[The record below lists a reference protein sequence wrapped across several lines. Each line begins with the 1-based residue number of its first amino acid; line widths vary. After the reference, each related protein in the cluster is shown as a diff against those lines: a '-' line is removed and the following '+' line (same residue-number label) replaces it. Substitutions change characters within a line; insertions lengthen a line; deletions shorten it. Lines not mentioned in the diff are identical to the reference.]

1 MKLIINEVN
10 INTHIEDGTITI
22 VTISILLIGLVVFY
36 KYLKQHKTKS
46 IN

>member
-1 MKLIINEVN
+1 MNLTINEVN

-22 VTISILLIGLVVFY
+22 ITISILLIGLVIFY
-36 KYLKQHKTKS
+36 KYLKQHKTES